1 MDQRVHGSNRTH
13 KRSLTQMKNKKNLK
27 KISKMLFEI
36 SLAYKRALIQT
47 YPSILREYEKIIDG
61 ENCEQDM
68 KLLLSLLGLSVESK
82 DIKDAY
88 IKNLIKLDSEIL
100 NEIIDAFKTK
110 SISQEQ
116 VVVDAVANELLE
128 RSINLKI

>member
-1 MDQRVHGSNRTH
+1 
-13 KRSLTQMKNKKNLK
+13 
-27 KISKMLFEI
+27 MLFEI